1 MRNTL
6 KIALESGFE
15 VLKSMPQG
23 SNLFCLTRNLL
34 VFGVFHLTKRR
45 QDS

>member
-6 KIALESGFE
+6 KIALESAVE

-34 VFGVFHLTKRR
+34 VLEYFI
-45 QDS
+45 